1 MDMQDEEVAFDQVE
15 VDKSLSMPWKWTC
28 RECGATHVEADFS
41 VLEVAWFEHMCGH
54 LTSVFDQVPKA
65 SVELVVTETVE
76 AGVKS

>member
-1 MDMQDEEVAFDQVE
+1 
-15 VDKSLSMPWKWTC
+15 
-28 RECGATHVEADFS
+28 
-41 VLEVAWFEHMCGH
+41 MCGH